1 MNEEI
6 LLVADSV
13 SNEKDLPRETIF
25 EAIEFALA
33 SAAKKRYKEEVNILV
48 DIDQST
54 GDYQTFRYKDV
65 VDFENYEDS
74 ELHILVDSDFAEEND
89 LKVGDKFKEQV
100 ENAEFGRIAAQAAKQ
115 VIVQKVRDAE
125 RLEIIK
131 RFRPSLG
138 QLVSGSVKKVTREF
152 IIVDLGDNAEAS
164 LPRKDLIQG
173 EIYRVGDRIKG
184 ILEESVRENRGPQLV
199 LSRSSK
205 EMVSELFKLEVPEIA
220 EEVIEIRAVAREAG
234 ARTKIAVK
242 TNDARIDPVGACVG
256 MRGSR
261 VQAVSNEL
269 GNERIDIVVW
279 EDDQAKLLVNTL
291 APAEILSIV
300 MDDENQSMEVVVKD
314 ENLALAIGK
323 SGQNIRLTS
332 ELLGWQIQIKGESS
346 GEKDTE
352 ISKLI
357 EYLGVDRN
365 LASKLIENNLDT
377 VQKISESK
385 IEDFAGID
393 GLEEEVISTLIERAE
408 ESLLEI
414 ALLEL
419 DEDETEEETEEKR
432 KTEET
437 KIKAKSAEDEFKV
450 ALKQEIGQGLT
461 DVKREKDRVIIT
473 VGSAGAFRS
482 GSAELTENA
491 KKIMKKIAK
500 VSEKGSGQI
509 NVSGH
514 TDNVPLIFGGQYRDN
529 WDLAAARASSVVQSI
544 SKSGDIPLDR
554 LMAISYGESKPLA
567 SNNDAP
573 GRSKNRRIEIEI
585 KY

>member
-13 SNEKDLPRETIF
+13 SNEKDLPKETIF

-33 SAAKKRYKEEVNILV
+33 SAVKKRYKEEVNILV
-48 DIDQST
+48 DINQTT
-54 GDYQTFRYKDV
+54 GDYESFRYKDV

-74 ELHILVDSDFAEEND
+74 EVHILVDSDFAEENE
-89 LKVGDKFKEQV
+89 LKVGDIFKEQV
-100 ENAEFGRIAAQAAKQ
+100 ENADFGRIAAQAAKQ

-152 IIVDLGDNAEAS
+152 IIVDLGDGAEAS

-291 APAEILSIV
+291 SPAEILSIV

-323 SGQNIRLTS
+323 NGQNIRLTS

-346 GEKDTE
+346 NEDNPE
-352 ISKLI
+352 ASKLI

-365 LASKLIENNLDT
+365 LAVKLIESGFET

-385 IEDFAGID
+385 IEDFSEIEGFDEDI
-393 GLEEEVISTLIERAE
+393 ISTIIERAE
-408 ESLLEI
+408 ESLMEI

-419 DEDETEEETEEKR
+419 DEDDSDSISSKEARIIEANDGFTEEE
-432 KTEET
+432 
-437 KIKAKSAEDEFKV
+437 IKHLSEN
-450 ALKQEIGQGLT
+450 EITTIENLADLAT
-461 DVKREKDRVIIT
+461 D
-473 VGSAGAFRS
+473 
-482 GSAELTENA
+482 ELTEVLSIDDDKAA
-491 KKIMKKIAK
+491 KLIM
-500 VSEKGSGQI
+500 
-509 NVSGH
+509 
-514 TDNVPLIFGGQYRDN
+514 T
-529 WDLAAARASSVVQSI
+529 AREEWFE
-544 SKSGDIPLDR
+544 D
-554 LMAISYGESKPLA
+554 
-567 SNNDAP
+567 
-573 GRSKNRRIEIEI
+573 
-585 KY
+585 

>member
-1 MNEEI
+1 
-6 LLVADSV
+6 
-13 SNEKDLPRETIF
+13 
-25 EAIEFALA
+25 
-33 SAAKKRYKEEVNILV
+33 
-48 DIDQST
+48 
-54 GDYQTFRYKDV
+54 
-65 VDFENYEDS
+65 
-74 ELHILVDSDFAEEND
+74 
-89 LKVGDKFKEQV
+89 
-100 ENAEFGRIAAQAAKQ
+100 
-115 VIVQKVRDAE
+115 
-125 RLEIIK
+125 
-131 RFRPSLG
+131 
-138 QLVSGSVKKVTREF
+138 
-152 IIVDLGDNAEAS
+152 
-164 LPRKDLIQG
+164 
-173 EIYRVGDRIKG
+173 
-184 ILEESVRENRGPQLV
+184 
-199 LSRSSK
+199 
-205 EMVSELFKLEVPEIA
+205 MVSELFKLEVPEIA

-242 TNDARIDPVGACVG
+242 TNDARIDRVGACVG

-346 GEKDTE
+346 GEEDTE

-419 DEDETEEETEEKR
+419 DEDETEEETKEARKLELSDGFSEEELELLVKN
-432 KTEET
+432 
-437 KIKAKSAEDEFKV
+437 
-450 ALKQEIGQGLT
+450 EILT
-461 DVKREKDRVIIT
+461 VENLADLATD
-473 VGSAGAFRS
+473 
-482 GSAELTENA
+482 ELTEIFEIDEERAA
-491 KKIMKKIAK
+491 KLIM
-500 VSEKGSGQI
+500 S
-509 NVSGH
+509 
-514 TDNVPLIFGGQYRDN
+514 
-529 WDLAAARASSVVQSI
+529 AREEWLE
-544 SKSGDIPLDR
+544 D
-554 LMAISYGESKPLA
+554 
-567 SNNDAP
+567 
-573 GRSKNRRIEIEI
+573 
-585 KY
+585 

>member
-13 SNEKDLPRETIF
+13 SNEKDLPKDTIF

-33 SAAKKRYKEEVNILV
+33 SAAKKRYKEDVNVMV

-54 GDYQTFRYKDV
+54 GDYLTFRYKEV
-65 VDFENYEDS
+65 VSFDDYEDS
-74 ELHILVDSDFAEEND
+74 EIHILVDSDFAEENN
-89 LKVGDKFKEQV
+89 LEVGDRFKEQI
-100 ENAEFGRIAAQAAKQ
+100 ENADFGRIAAQAAKQ

-152 IIVDLGDNAEAS
+152 IIVDLGDSAEAS

-184 ILEESVRENRGPQLV
+184 ILEESIRENRGPQLV

-291 APAEILSIV
+291 SPAEILSIV
-300 MDDENQSMEVVVKD
+300 MDDENRTMEVVVKD
-314 ENLALAIGK
+314 ENLALAIGRN
-323 SGQNIRLTS
+323 GQNIRLAS
-332 ELLGWQIQIKGESS
+332 ELVGWQIQIKGESS
-346 GEKDTE
+346 GEEDAE
-352 ISKLI
+352 VLKLI

-365 LASKLIENNLDT
+365 LATKLIENGLET

-385 IEDFAGID
+385 AEDFPEID
-393 GLEEEVISTLIERAE
+393 GLGEEDISTLIDRAE

-419 DEDETEEETEEKR
+419 DEEDSETELQEARKIEISDGFTDEEIKTLNKDNIETVEDLADLATDELIEIIEIDDKR
-432 KTEET
+432 
-437 KIKAKSAEDEFKV
+437 A
-450 ALKQEIGQGLT
+450 
-461 DVKREKDRVIIT
+461 
-473 VGSAGAFRS
+473 
-482 GSAELTENA
+482 AEL
-491 KKIMKKIAK
+491 IM
-500 VSEKGSGQI
+500 S
-509 NVSGH
+509 
-514 TDNVPLIFGGQYRDN
+514 
-529 WDLAAARASSVVQSI
+529 AR
-544 SKSGDIPLDR
+544 
-554 LMAISYGESKPLA
+554 GEWLK
-567 SNNDAP
+567 D
-573 GRSKNRRIEIEI
+573 
-585 KY
+585 

>member
-13 SNEKDLPRETIF
+13 SNEKDLPKDTIF

-33 SAAKKRYKEEVNILV
+33 SAAKKRYKEDVNVMV

-54 GDYQTFRYKDV
+54 GDYLTFRYKDV
-65 VDFENYEDS
+65 VSFDDYEDS
-74 ELHILVDSDFAEEND
+74 EIHILVDSDFAEENN
-89 LKVGDKFKEQV
+89 LEVGDRFKEQI
-100 ENAEFGRIAAQAAKQ
+100 ENADFGRIAAQAAKQ

-152 IIVDLGDNAEAS
+152 IIVDLGDSAEAS

-184 ILEESVRENRGPQLV
+184 ILEESIRENRGPQLV

-291 APAEILSIV
+291 SPAEILSIV
-300 MDDENQSMEVVVKD
+300 MDDENRTMEVVVKD
-314 ENLALAIGK
+314 ENLALAIGRN
-323 SGQNIRLTS
+323 GQNIRLAS
-332 ELLGWQIQIKGESS
+332 ELVGWQIQIKGESS
-346 GEKDTE
+346 GEEDAE
-352 ISKLI
+352 VLKLI

-365 LASKLIENNLDT
+365 LATKLIENGLET

-385 IEDFAGID
+385 AKDFPEID
-393 GLEEEVISTLIERAE
+393 GLGEEDISTLIDRAE

-419 DEDETEEETEEKR
+419 DEEGSETELQEARKIEISDGFTDEEIKTLNKDNIETVEDLADLATDELIEIIEIDDKR
-432 KTEET
+432 
-437 KIKAKSAEDEFKV
+437 A
-450 ALKQEIGQGLT
+450 
-461 DVKREKDRVIIT
+461 
-473 VGSAGAFRS
+473 
-482 GSAELTENA
+482 AEL
-491 KKIMKKIAK
+491 IM
-500 VSEKGSGQI
+500 S
-509 NVSGH
+509 
-514 TDNVPLIFGGQYRDN
+514 
-529 WDLAAARASSVVQSI
+529 AR
-544 SKSGDIPLDR
+544 
-554 LMAISYGESKPLA
+554 GEWLK
-567 SNNDAP
+567 D
-573 GRSKNRRIEIEI
+573 
-585 KY
+585 

>member
-13 SNEKDLPRETIF
+13 SNEKDLPKETIF

-33 SAAKKRYKEEVNILV
+33 SAVKKRYKEEVNILV
-48 DIDQST
+48 DINQTT
-54 GDYQTFRYKDV
+54 GDYESFRYKDV

-74 ELHILVDSDFAEEND
+74 EVHILVDSDFAEENE
-89 LKVGDKFKEQV
+89 LKVGDIFKEQV
-100 ENAEFGRIAAQAAKQ
+100 ENADFGRIAAQAAKQ

-152 IIVDLGDNAEAS
+152 IIVDLGDGAEAS

-184 ILEESVRENRGPQLV
+184 ILEESIRENRGPQLV

-291 APAEILSIV
+291 SPAEILSIV

-323 SGQNIRLTS
+323 NGQNIRLTS

-346 GEKDTE
+346 NEDNPE
-352 ISKLI
+352 ASKLI

-365 LASKLIENNLDT
+365 LAAKLIESGFET

-385 IEDFAGID
+385 VEDFSEIEGFDEDI
-393 GLEEEVISTLIERAE
+393 ISTIIERAE
-408 ESLLEI
+408 ESLMEI

-419 DEDETEEETEEKR
+419 DEDDSDSISSKEARIIEANDGFTEEE
-432 KTEET
+432 
-437 KIKAKSAEDEFKV
+437 IKLLSEN
-450 ALKQEIGQGLT
+450 EITTIENLADLAT
-461 DVKREKDRVIIT
+461 D
-473 VGSAGAFRS
+473 
-482 GSAELTENA
+482 ELTEVLSIDDDKAA
-491 KKIMKKIAK
+491 KLIM
-500 VSEKGSGQI
+500 
-509 NVSGH
+509 
-514 TDNVPLIFGGQYRDN
+514 T
-529 WDLAAARASSVVQSI
+529 AREEWFE
-544 SKSGDIPLDR
+544 D
-554 LMAISYGESKPLA
+554 
-567 SNNDAP
+567 
-573 GRSKNRRIEIEI
+573 
-585 KY
+585 

>member
-13 SNEKDLPRETIF
+13 SNEKDLPKETIF

-33 SAAKKRYKEEVNILV
+33 SAVKKRYKEEVNILV
-48 DIDQST
+48 DINQTT
-54 GDYQTFRYKDV
+54 GDYESFRYKDV

-74 ELHILVDSDFAEEND
+74 EVHILVDSDFAEENE
-89 LKVGDKFKEQV
+89 LKVGDIFKEQV
-100 ENAEFGRIAAQAAKQ
+100 ENADFGRIAAQAAKQ

-152 IIVDLGDNAEAS
+152 IIVDLGDGAEAS

-184 ILEESVRENRGPQLV
+184 ILEESIKENRGPQLV

-291 APAEILSIV
+291 SPAEILSIV

-323 SGQNIRLTS
+323 NGQNIRLTS

-346 GEKDTE
+346 NEDNPE
-352 ISKLI
+352 ASKLI

-365 LASKLIENNLDT
+365 LAAKLIESGFET

-385 IEDFAGID
+385 VEDFSEIEGFDEDI
-393 GLEEEVISTLIERAE
+393 ISTIIERAE
-408 ESLLEI
+408 ESLMEI

-419 DEDETEEETEEKR
+419 DEDDSDSISSKEARIIEANDGFTEEE
-432 KTEET
+432 
-437 KIKAKSAEDEFKV
+437 IKLLSEN
-450 ALKQEIGQGLT
+450 EITTIENLADLAT
-461 DVKREKDRVIIT
+461 D
-473 VGSAGAFRS
+473 
-482 GSAELTENA
+482 ELTEVLSIDDDKAA
-491 KKIMKKIAK
+491 KLIM
-500 VSEKGSGQI
+500 
-509 NVSGH
+509 
-514 TDNVPLIFGGQYRDN
+514 T
-529 WDLAAARASSVVQSI
+529 AREEWFE
-544 SKSGDIPLDR
+544 D
-554 LMAISYGESKPLA
+554 
-567 SNNDAP
+567 
-573 GRSKNRRIEIEI
+573 
-585 KY
+585 

>member
-13 SNEKDLPRETIF
+13 SNEKDLPKETIF

-33 SAAKKRYKEEVNILV
+33 SAVKKRYKEEVNILV
-48 DIDQST
+48 DINQTT
-54 GDYQTFRYKDV
+54 GDYESFRYKDV

-74 ELHILVDSDFAEEND
+74 EVHILVDSDFAEENE
-89 LKVGDKFKEQV
+89 LKVGDIFKEQV
-100 ENAEFGRIAAQAAKQ
+100 ENADFGRIAAQAAKQ

-152 IIVDLGDNAEAS
+152 IIVDLGDGAEAS

-184 ILEESVRENRGPQLV
+184 ILEESIRENRGPQLV

-291 APAEILSIV
+291 SPAEILSIV

-323 SGQNIRLTS
+323 NGQNIRLSS

-346 GEKDTE
+346 NEDNPE
-352 ISKLI
+352 ASKLI

-365 LASKLIENNLDT
+365 LAAKLIESGFET

-385 IEDFAGID
+385 VEDFSEIEGFDEDI
-393 GLEEEVISTLIERAE
+393 ISTIIERAE
-408 ESLLEI
+408 ESLMEI

-419 DEDETEEETEEKR
+419 DEDDSDSISSKEARIIEANDGFTEEE
-432 KTEET
+432 
-437 KIKAKSAEDEFKV
+437 IKLLSEN
-450 ALKQEIGQGLT
+450 EITTIENLADLAT
-461 DVKREKDRVIIT
+461 D
-473 VGSAGAFRS
+473 
-482 GSAELTENA
+482 ELTEVLSIDDDKAA
-491 KKIMKKIAK
+491 KLIM
-500 VSEKGSGQI
+500 
-509 NVSGH
+509 
-514 TDNVPLIFGGQYRDN
+514 T
-529 WDLAAARASSVVQSI
+529 AREEWFE
-544 SKSGDIPLDR
+544 D
-554 LMAISYGESKPLA
+554 
-567 SNNDAP
+567 
-573 GRSKNRRIEIEI
+573 
-585 KY
+585 

>member
-13 SNEKDLPRETIF
+13 SNEKDLPKETIF

-33 SAAKKRYKEEVNILV
+33 SAVKKRYKEEVNILV
-48 DIDQST
+48 DINQTT
-54 GDYQTFRYKDV
+54 GDYESFRYKDV

-74 ELHILVDSDFAEEND
+74 EVHILVDSDFAEENE
-89 LKVGDKFKEQV
+89 LKVGDIFKEQV
-100 ENAEFGRIAAQAAKQ
+100 ENADFGRIAAQAAKQ

-152 IIVDLGDNAEAS
+152 IIVDLGDGAEAS

-184 ILEESVRENRGPQLV
+184 ILEESIRENRGPQLV

-291 APAEILSIV
+291 SPAEILSIV

-323 SGQNIRLTS
+323 NGQNIRLSS

-346 GEKDTE
+346 NEDNPE
-352 ISKLI
+352 ASKLI

-365 LASKLIENNLDT
+365 LAAKLIESGFET

-385 IEDFAGID
+385 VEDFSEIEGFDEDI
-393 GLEEEVISTLIERAE
+393 ISTIIERAE
-408 ESLLEI
+408 ESLMEI

-419 DEDETEEETEEKR
+419 DEDDSDSISSKEARIIEANDGFTEEE
-432 KTEET
+432 
-437 KIKAKSAEDEFKV
+437 IKLLSEN
-450 ALKQEIGQGLT
+450 EITTIESLADLAT
-461 DVKREKDRVIIT
+461 D
-473 VGSAGAFRS
+473 
-482 GSAELTENA
+482 ELTEVLSIDDDKAA
-491 KKIMKKIAK
+491 KLIM
-500 VSEKGSGQI
+500 
-509 NVSGH
+509 
-514 TDNVPLIFGGQYRDN
+514 T
-529 WDLAAARASSVVQSI
+529 AREEWFE
-544 SKSGDIPLDR
+544 D
-554 LMAISYGESKPLA
+554 
-567 SNNDAP
+567 
-573 GRSKNRRIEIEI
+573 
-585 KY
+585 